1 MLFCSRRLVGDATCA
16 CYNPRVTR
24 AAASGYSNNL
34 LASILVLG
42 TSSRMEDA
50 SLKRPQVVIVGAG
63 FGGLEA
69 AKKLAC
75 KDVHVTVIDRTNYH
89 LFQPLL
95 YQVATAA
102 LSPADIAAPVRA
114 VLSKCKNMEVILAEV
129 RSVDV
134 DARKVKMSDGTEL
147 DYDFLVLATGARHSY
162 FGHDEW
168 EKLAPGLKSLEDA
181 IEVRRRLL
189 TAFEYAE
196 RITDEAARRA
206 AMTFV
211 IIGGGPTGVEMAGA
225 IAEIA
230 RHTLAKDF
238 CHIDPS
244 QARVILVEGDPRL
257 LAAFPE
263 DLSAS
268 ALKQLVDLGV
278 EVRTGERATDL
289 TETGV
294 QVGDEFIPCRVK
306 IWAAGNNASFVGK
319 TLGVPID
326 RVGRVMVNDDL
337 TIPGHPEV
345 QVIGD
350 LANFTHQT
358 GQPLPGV
365 SPVAMQQGRHAARN
379 ILRMIANRK
388 PKRFRYWDKGSMA
401 TIGRNKAVADLN
413 FVHLSGLPAW
423 LVWLFVH
430 IIFLVG
436 FRNRSAV
443 LFQWA
448 WAYFTFNKGA
458 RLITRNFQSEMRPPA

>member
-1 MLFCSRRLVGDATCA
+1 
-16 CYNPRVTR
+16 
-24 AAASGYSNNL
+24 
-34 LASILVLG
+34 
-42 TSSRMEDA
+42 MENA
-50 SLKRPQVVIVGAG
+50 PTEKPHVVIVGAG

-75 KDVHVTVIDRTNYH
+75 QDVRVIVIDRTNYH

-114 VLSKCKNMEVILAEV
+114 ILSKCKNLEVILAEV
-129 RSVDV
+129 QSVDV
-134 DARKVKMSDGTEL
+134 AAKKIKTTDMEIP
-147 DYDFLVLATGARHSY
+147 YDFLILATGARHSY
-162 FGHDEW
+162 FDHNEW

-181 IEVRRRLL
+181 IELRRRLL
-189 TAFEYAE
+189 MAFEYAE
-196 RITDEAARRA
+196 KVTDEAARKA

-230 RHTLAKDF
+230 RYTLAKDF
-238 CHIDPS
+238 RHIDPS
-244 QARVILVEGDPRL
+244 QARVILIEGEPRL
-257 LAAFPE
+257 LASFPE

-268 ALKQLVDLGV
+268 AMKQLVDLGV
-278 EVRTGERATDL
+278 EVRTGARATNL
-289 TETGV
+289 TEAGL

-306 IWAAGNNASFVGK
+306 VWAAGNNASFVGK
-319 TLGVPID
+319 TLGVPVD

-350 LANFTHQT
+350 LANFSHQT

-379 ILRMIANRK
+379 ILRMIQNRK
-388 PKRFRYWDKGSMA
+388 PQRFRYWNKGSMA

-413 FVHLSGLPAW
+413 LIHLSGLPAW

-436 FRNRSAV
+436 FRNRLAV
-443 LFQWA
+443 LFQWG
-448 WAYFTFNKGA
+448 WAYFTFNAGA

>member
-1 MLFCSRRLVGDATCA
+1 
-16 CYNPRVTR
+16 
-24 AAASGYSNNL
+24 
-34 LASILVLG
+34 
-42 TSSRMEDA
+42 MENA
-50 SLKRPQVVIVGAG
+50 PTEKPHVVIVGAG

-75 KDVHVTVIDRTNYH
+75 QDVSVTVIDRTNYH

-114 VLSKCKNMEVILAEV
+114 ILSKYKNLEVILAEV
-129 RSVDV
+129 QSVDV
-134 DARKVKMSDGTEL
+134 AAKKIKTTDMEIP
-147 DYDFLVLATGARHSY
+147 YDFLILATGARHSY
-162 FGHDEW
+162 FDHNEW

-181 IEVRRRLL
+181 IELRRRLL
-189 TAFEYAE
+189 MAFEYAE
-196 RITDEAARRA
+196 KVTDEAARKA

-230 RHTLAKDF
+230 RYTLAKDF
-238 CHIDPS
+238 RHIDPS
-244 QARVILVEGDPRL
+244 QARVILIEGEPRL
-257 LAAFPE
+257 LASFPE

-268 ALKQLVDLGV
+268 AMKQLVDLGV
-278 EVRTGERATDL
+278 EVRTGARATNL
-289 TETGV
+289 TEAGL

-306 IWAAGNNASFVGK
+306 VWAAGNNASFVGK
-319 TLGVPID
+319 TLGVPVD

-350 LANFTHQT
+350 LANFSHQT

-379 ILRMIANRK
+379 ILRMIQNRK
-388 PKRFRYWDKGSMA
+388 PQRFRYWNKGSMA

-413 FVHLSGLPAW
+413 LIHLSGLPAW

-436 FRNRSAV
+436 FRNRLAV
-443 LFQWA
+443 LFQWG
-448 WAYFTFNKGA
+448 WAYFTFNAGA
-458 RLITRNFQSEMRPPA
+458 RLITRNFQSETRPPA

>member
-1 MLFCSRRLVGDATCA
+1 
-16 CYNPRVTR
+16 
-24 AAASGYSNNL
+24 
-34 LASILVLG
+34 
-42 TSSRMEDA
+42 MENTPEE
-50 SLKRPQVVIVGAG
+50 KPHVFIVGAG

-75 KDVHVTVIDRTNYH
+75 EDVRVTVIDRTNYH

-114 VLSKCKNMEVILAEV
+114 ILSRWKNMEVILAEV
-129 RSVDV
+129 ESVDV
-134 DARKVKMSDGTEL
+134 AAKKIKTTDMEIP
-147 DYDFLVLATGARHSY
+147 YDFLILATGARHSY
-162 FGHDEW
+162 FGHNEW

-181 IEVRRRLL
+181 IELRRRLL
-189 TAFEYAE
+189 MAFEYAE
-196 RITDEAARRA
+196 KITDEAARKA

-230 RHTLAKDF
+230 RYTLAKDF
-238 CHIDPS
+238 RHIDPS
-244 QARVILVEGDPRL
+244 QARVILIEADPRL
-257 LAAFPE
+257 LASFPE

-268 ALKQLVDLGV
+268 AMKQLVDLGV
-278 EVRTGERATDL
+278 EVRTSVRATNL
-289 TETGV
+289 TETGL

-326 RVGRVMVNDDL
+326 RVGRVMVKDDL

-350 LANFTHQT
+350 LANFSHQT

-365 SPVAMQQGRHAARN
+365 SPVAMQQGRHAAKN
-379 ILRMIANRK
+379 ILRMIKNRE
-388 PKRFRYWDKGSMA
+388 PQRFRYWDKGSMA

-436 FRNRSAV
+436 FRNRLAV

-448 WAYFTFNKGA
+448 WAYFTFNAGA
-458 RLITRNFQSEMRPPA
+458 RLITRNFQSETRPPA

>member
-1 MLFCSRRLVGDATCA
+1 
-16 CYNPRVTR
+16 
-24 AAASGYSNNL
+24 
-34 LASILVLG
+34 
-42 TSSRMEDA
+42 MENA
-50 SLKRPQVVIVGAG
+50 LTQMPHVVIIGGG
-63 FGGLEA
+63 FGGLQA

-75 KDVHVTVIDRTNYH
+75 KDVRVTVIDRTNYH

-114 VLSKCKNMEVILAEV
+114 VLSKCRNVEVILAEV
-129 RSVDV
+129 QSVDV
-134 DARKVKMSDGTEL
+134 DAKKIKTTDVEIA
-147 DYDFLVLATGARHSY
+147 YDFLIVATGARHSY
-162 FGHDEW
+162 FGHNEW

-189 TAFEYAE
+189 MAFEYAE
-196 RITDEAARRA
+196 KITDEAARKA

-225 IAEIA
+225 IAEIS
-230 RHTLAKDF
+230 RHTLARDF
-238 CHIDPS
+238 RHIDPS
-244 QARVILVEGDPRL
+244 QARVILIEGEPRL

-278 EVRTGERATDL
+278 EVRTATRATNL
-289 TETGV
+289 TEAGV
-294 QVGDEFIPCRVK
+294 QVGNEFIPCRVK

-319 TLGVPID
+319 SLGMPVD
-326 RVGRVMVNDDL
+326 RVGRVIVNDDL

-350 LANFTHQT
+350 LANFSHQT
-358 GQPLPGV
+358 GEPLPGV

-379 ILRMIANRK
+379 VLTMIQGRK
-388 PKRFRYWDKGSMA
+388 PQRFRYWDKGNIA
-401 TIGRNKAVADLN
+401 TIGRNKAVADLR

-423 LVWLFVH
+423 LAWLFVH
-430 IIFLVG
+430 IVFLVG
-436 FRNRSAV
+436 FRNRLLV

-448 WAYFTFNKGA
+448 WAYFTFDKGA
-458 RLITRNFQSEMRPPA
+458 RLITRNFQSEQRPPA